1 MDSHETLKIAPILVE
16 EEMKRS
22 YIDYS
27 MSVIVGR
34 ALPDVRDGLKPVH
47 RRILYGMHS
56 MGLHHNKPYRK
67 SAKIVGEVMGN
78 FHPHGD
84 SAIYETMVRMA
95 QDFSYRYP
103 VVDGQGNFGSV
114 DGDSAAAMRYT
125 EARLASISDELLADI
140 EKDTVPFVPNYDDS
154 LTEPSLLPVKFPNL
168 LVNGSSGIAVGMA
181 TNIPPHN
188 LTEIIDGVLALIE
201 NPDVKIE
208 DLMKIIKG
216 PDFPTAGYILGR
228 DGIRDAYK
236 TGRGSIKMQAKA
248 KVEQMKNGKER
259 IVVTELPYQ
268 VNKAQLI
275 ENMADLVRNKKIEG
289 ITDLRDESD
298 RDGMR
303 IVIELGRN
311 ENSQVIL
318 NNLFKFTQLRTSF
331 GANMLALVDGK
342 PKTLNLKQFLEYFI
356 SHRREVIVRRTR
368 FELDKA
374 ERRAHILE
382 GLKIALKFL
391 DKVIRIIRAAATVDI
406 ARLELIKQFELS
418 ELQAQAILDM
428 RLQQLTNLESKKIE
442 DEYLGLIKLIEQ
454 LKSILA
460 SARKVLDIICEEL
473 QAVKKKFGD
482 ARRTEIIGALVDL
495 SIEDLIA
502 EEDMVITISHQG
514 YIKRLPVSTY
524 KSQRRGGKGIA
535 GMGTKEDDFVEH
547 LFIAT
552 THQYI
557 LLFTSL
563 GRMYWLKVYEIPE
576 ASRTAKGKAIVNL
589 IRLQQGETVEA
600 MIPVKA
606 FDEKR
611 FLLMA
616 TEKGVIK
623 RTRLTAFSNPRA
635 GGIIAITLESGDRL
649 LQVSETTEDTEIIMA
664 TLMGKAIRFN
674 AGQIREIGRV
684 GKGVR
689 GMKLRP
695 KDKVVGME
703 VMTNADS
710 LLTVTTRGFG
720 KRTVFDEYRA
730 QSRGG
735 QGTIN
740 IKTTERNGEVV
751 SIRAVSDKDELMI
764 ITSSGNI
771 IRMELKNFKAVG
783 RNAQGVRMIKLT
795 DDKDFVGGVARVIS
809 KEEEEE

>member
-1 MDSHETLKIAPILVE
+1 MEPQDTQKISPILVE
-16 EEMKRS
+16 EEMKHS

-84 SAIYETMVRMA
+84 AAIYETMVRMA

-114 DGDSAAAMRYT
+114 DGDPAAAMRYT
-125 EARLASISDELLADI
+125 EARLASVSEELLADI

-154 LTEPSLLPVKFPNL
+154 MTEPSLLPVKFPNL
-168 LVNGSSGIAVGMA
+168 LANGSSGIAVGMA

-188 LTEIIDGVLALIE
+188 LTELIDGTLALIE
-201 NPDVKIE
+201 NPELKIE
-208 DLMKIIKG
+208 DLMKYIKG

-259 IVVTELPYQ
+259 IVVSELPYQ
-268 VNKAQLI
+268 VNKAVLI
-275 ENMADLVRNKKIEG
+275 ENIADLVRNKKIEG

-303 IVIELGRN
+303 IVVEIGRN
-311 ENSQVIL
+311 ENAQVIL
-318 NNLFKFTQLRTSF
+318 NNLFKYTTLRTSF
-331 GANMLALVDGK
+331 GVNMLALVDGK
-342 PKTLNLKQFLEYFI
+342 PQTLNLKQILEHFI
-356 SHRREVIVRRTR
+356 NHRRQVILRRTR

-391 DKVIRIIRAAATVDI
+391 DKVIRIIRASSNVDI
-406 ARLELIKQFELS
+406 AREELIKQFGLS
-418 ELQAQAILDM
+418 IVQAQAILDM

-442 DEYLGLIKLIEQ
+442 DEYLELIKTIER

-460 SARKVLDIICEEL
+460 SNRKVLDLISEEL
-473 QAVKKKFGD
+473 QYVKKKFGD

-524 KSQRRGGKGIA
+524 KAQRRGGKGIA
-535 GMGTKEDDFVEH
+535 AMGTKEDDFVEH

-589 IRLQQGETVEA
+589 IRLQEGETVEA
-600 MIPVKA
+600 MIPVKEFA
-606 FDEKR
+606 ENS
-611 FLLMA
+611 FLVMA
-616 TEKGVIK
+616 TELGVIK

-635 GGIIAITLESGDRL
+635 GGIIAITLDESDRL
-649 LQVSETTEDTEIIMA
+649 LRVIQTTEDTEIVLA
-664 TLMGKAIRFN
+664 TRMGKAIRFN
-674 AGQIREIGRV
+674 AGSIREIGRT

-689 GMKLRP
+689 GIKLRP
-695 KDKVVGME
+695 KDKLVGME
-703 VMTNADS
+703 VLNTGDS
-710 LLTVTTRGFG
+710 LLTVTTKGFG
-720 KRTVFDEYRA
+720 KRTFFDEYRA

-751 SIRAVSDKDELMI
+751 TIRTVSDKDELMI
-764 ITSSGNI
+764 ITTSGNI

-795 DDKDFVGGVARVIS
+795 DEKDYVGGVARVIS
-809 KEEEEE
+809 KEEDEE

>member
-1 MDSHETLKIAPILVE
+1 MDALETPKLNTILVE
-16 EEMKRS
+16 EEMKHS

-56 MGLHHNKPYRK
+56 MGLHHNRPYRK

-114 DGDSAAAMRYT
+114 DGDPAAAMRYT
-125 EARLASISDELLADI
+125 EARLAAISEELLADI

-188 LTEIIDGVLALIE
+188 LSEVIDGTLALIE
-201 NPDVKIE
+201 NPEIKIE
-208 DLMKIIKG
+208 ELMKYVKG
-216 PDFPTAGYILGR
+216 PDFPTAAYILGR
-228 DGIRDAYK
+228 DGIRDAYR

-248 KVEQMKNGKER
+248 RVEEMKNGRER
-259 IVVTELPYQ
+259 IVITEIPYQ
-268 VNKAQLI
+268 VNKSVLI
-275 ENMADLVRNKKIEG
+275 ETIADLVRNKKIEG
-289 ITDLRDESD
+289 ISDLRDESD

-303 IVIELGRN
+303 IVVELGRN
-311 ENSQVIL
+311 ENAQVIL
-318 NNLFKFTQLRTSF
+318 NNLFKYTSLRTSF
-331 GANMLALVDGK
+331 GVNMLALVDGK
-342 PKTLNLKQFLEYFI
+342 PQTLNLKQILEYFI
-356 SHRREVIVRRTR
+356 SHRQEVILRRTR
-368 FELDKA
+368 YELDRA
-374 ERRAHILE
+374 EKRAHILE
-382 GLKIALKFL
+382 GFKIALKFL
-391 DKVIRIIRAAATVDI
+391 DKVIRLIRASATVDD
-406 ARLELIKQFELS
+406 AREELIKQFGLS
-418 ELQAQAILDM
+418 TVQAQAILDM

-442 DEYLGLIKLIEQ
+442 DEYLELIKLIET

-460 SARKVLDIICEEL
+460 SARKVLEIIADEL
-473 QAVKKKFGD
+473 RTVKKKFGD
-482 ARRTEIIGALVDL
+482 ARRSEIIGALVDM
-495 SIEDLIA
+495 SMEDLIA

-524 KSQRRGGKGIA
+524 KAQHRGGKGIA
-535 GMGTKEDDFVEH
+535 AMGTKEDDFVEH

-552 THQYI
+552 THQFI

-589 IRLQQGETVEA
+589 IRLQTNETVEA
-600 MIPVKA
+600 MIPVKE
-606 FDEKR
+606 FSENR
-611 FLLMA
+611 FLVMA
-616 TEKGVIK
+616 TEKGLIK

-635 GGIIAITLESGDRL
+635 GGIIALTLMDGDRL
-649 LQVSETTEDTEIIMA
+649 LGVAETTEDTDIILA
-664 TLMGKAIRFN
+664 TRLGKAIRFN
-674 AGQIREIGRV
+674 AGDIREIGRT

-695 KDKVVGME
+695 KDKLVGME
-703 VMTNADS
+703 VLTNADS
-710 LLTVTTRGFG
+710 LLSVTTKGFG
-720 KRTVFDEYRA
+720 KRTVLKEYRA

-735 QGTIN
+735 MGMIN

-751 SIRAVSDKDELMI
+751 SVKAVSDKDELMI
-764 ITSSGNI
+764 ITTSGNI

-783 RNAQGVRMIKLT
+783 RNAQGVRMIKVEE
-795 DDKDFVGGVARVIS
+795 KDFVGGVARVVS
-809 KEEEEE
+809 KEEE